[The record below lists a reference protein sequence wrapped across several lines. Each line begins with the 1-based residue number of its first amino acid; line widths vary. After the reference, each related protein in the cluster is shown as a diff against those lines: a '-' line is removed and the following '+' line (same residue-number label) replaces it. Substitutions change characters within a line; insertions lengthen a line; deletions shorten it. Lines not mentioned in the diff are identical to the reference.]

1 MSQGKKKRIEVS
13 DVGDVAMVEF
23 LDKRILD
30 EQNILLI
37 GEQLFELVDDLGRK
51 KILLNFGNVEYL
63 SSAMLGKLFTL
74 VKKVKG
80 VSGQLKFCSISPD
93 VREPFRLT
101 SLDKMVKIFDNDEK
115 ALATF
120 T

>member
-1 MSQGKKKRIEVS
+1 MFTSPWESATEDTERGVS
-13 DVGDVAMVEF
+13 
-23 LDKRILD
+23 
-30 EQNILLI
+30 LI

-63 SSAMLGKLFTL
+63 SSAMLGKLVTL
-74 VKKVKG
+74 VKKVKA
-80 VSGQLKFCSISPD
+80 VSGQLKFCSINAD

-101 SLDKMVKIFDNDEK
+101 SLDKMVKVYDDDEK